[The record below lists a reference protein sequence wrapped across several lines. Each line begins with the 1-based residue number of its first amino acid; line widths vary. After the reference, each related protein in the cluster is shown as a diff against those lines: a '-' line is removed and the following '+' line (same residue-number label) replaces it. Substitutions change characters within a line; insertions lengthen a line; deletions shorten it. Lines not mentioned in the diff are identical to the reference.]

1 MNKVCNLVRDVV
13 ASTKI
18 FQKYLKSDLSRRG
31 QIALNKF
38 PKIADAKQG
47 KNILGKQTKIIL
59 K

>member
-13 ASTKI
+13 AST
-18 FQKYLKSDLSRRG
+18 QKYLKSDLSRRG

-38 PKIADAKQG
+38 PKIADVKQD